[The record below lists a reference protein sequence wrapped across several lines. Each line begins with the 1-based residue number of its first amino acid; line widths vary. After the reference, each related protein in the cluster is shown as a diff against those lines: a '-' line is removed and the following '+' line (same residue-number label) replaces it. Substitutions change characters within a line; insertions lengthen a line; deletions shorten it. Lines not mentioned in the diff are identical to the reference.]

1 MNLGEPCSVCTS
13 LHERQCPLDSSFMM
27 IMTMTNNDDKK
38 MRIIVAIM
46 MIIMIKI
53 MIKIR
58 VMIIIIMIRQRKII
72 LCIAIVM
79 MRMMVINIMAVP
91 NGFAS
96 YHFPALSSL
105 YFPHNFQ
112 CINFAAP
119 VMASFVFL
127 LYQCLK
133 FPWQMLYSFTSLIPR
148 FILTSIIV
156 PRRLLCLPSTQY
168 FCLKASRSFPNRKNL
183 YTFSNLALVTI

>member
-13 LHERQCPLDSSFMM
+13 LHERQCPLDSSFVM

-119 VMASFVFL
+119 VMPSFVFL

-133 FPWQMLYSFTSLIPR
+133 FPCQMLYSFTSLIPR
-148 FILTSIIV
+148 FILTLY
-156 PRRLLCLPSTQY
+156 PHRLLFHLTFTVSSIHSILLSQSFTVLPQSQ
-168 FCLKASRSFPNRKNL
+168 KSL
-183 YTFSNLALVTI
+183 YLQ

>member
-1 MNLGEPCSVCTS
+1 
-13 LHERQCPLDSSFMM
+13 
-27 IMTMTNNDDKK
+27 

-112 CINFAAP
+112 CIN
-119 VMASFVFL
+119 L
-127 LYQCLK
+127 LLPSCRL
-133 FPWQMLYSFTSLIPR
+133 LYSFCTNVLNSLAR
-148 FILTSIIV
+148 CSTLS
-156 PRRLLCLPSTQY
+156 LLS
-168 FCLKASRSFPNRKNL
+168 S
-183 YTFSNLALVTI
+183 LALS

>member
-1 MNLGEPCSVCTS
+1 
-13 LHERQCPLDSSFMM
+13 
-27 IMTMTNNDDKK
+27 
-38 MRIIVAIM
+38 MRIILAIM

-53 MIKIR
+53 VMKIK

-148 FILTSIIV
+148 FILTLY
-156 PRRLLCLPSTQY
+156 PRRLLFYDVYCVFHPLNTFVSKLHGPSPIAKI
-168 FCLKASRSFPNRKNL
+168 FIPS
-183 YTFSNLALVTI
+183 VT